1 MKEDSTGNAPLIE
14 LDPRELLGLSKV
26 AKVSGV
32 HRATGRLLNKV
43 GEGPG
48 QPSRLAKL
56 LSKSKVGGKGPTP
69 PGFGRK
75 RRARQPSLA
84 ARGLRRTTSEVLL
97 QKYSARRN
105 PAL

>member
-1 MKEDSTGNAPLIE
+1 MTAAYRVGDDMKDSTGNAPLIE
-14 LDPRELLGLSKV
+14 LDPRKLLGLSQV

-56 LSKSKVGGKGPTP
+56 LSKIGGEGGELPVEPITP
-69 PGFGRK
+69 
-75 RRARQPSLA
+75 
-84 ARGLRRTTSEVLL
+84 E
-97 QKYSARRN
+97 
-105 PAL
+105 